1 MEETPKEPSP
11 ITMILY
17 VIQNDKK
24 EPSQNWEIIPKKTYI
39 VGRSKKEADISINE
53 KLLSRKQ
60 AELTYY
66 DSKKIIVKD
75 LESRNGTFLNK
86 IKIDPL
92 KTYYFN
98 ADDVLS
104 FGTTNNEIVF
114 FNQNEK
120 NEQKK

>member
-1 MEETPKEPSP
+1 MEEKPKEPSP
-11 ITMILY
+11 VTMILY

-24 EPSQNWEIIPKKTYI
+24 EPSQNWEIIPEKTYI
-39 VGRSKKEADISINE
+39 VCRSKKEADISINE

-66 DSKKIIVKD
+66 NSSKIIVKD

-86 IKIDPL
+86 VKIDPL
-92 KTYYFN
+92 KNYYFN

>member
-1 MEETPKEPSP
+1 MEEKPKESSP

-17 VIQNDKK
+17 VIQNGKK
-24 EPSQNWEIIPKKTYI
+24 EPSQNWEIIPEKTYI

-66 DSKKIIVKD
+66 NSSKIIVKD

-86 IKIDPL
+86 KKIDPS
-92 KTYYFN
+92 KNFYFN